1 MKKGNDVPVDGDD
14 DAVRTSVSLIQVTET
29 LSTEELFLRA
39 QYIHIALSTY

>member
-1 MKKGNDVPVDGDD
+1 VKKGDDVTVDDDD
-14 DAVRTSVSLIQVTET
+14 DAVRTSVSQTQVTET